1 MSDKKLNGKLNGAAN
16 ETETHL
22 TFPCQFTIK
31 VMGKTD
37 SNFEKN
43 VTHILKKHFPQI
55 KPGQF
60 SQRPSK
66 DNNYMALSITI
77 EAESKEQLDAL
88 YYDLSAEPSILMA
101 L

>member
-1 MSDKKLNGKLNGAAN
+1 MSDDKLNGKAN

-37 SNFEKN
+37 SDFEKN
-43 VTHILKKHFPQI
+43 VTQILKKHFPEI
-55 KPGQF
+55 KAEQF

-66 DNNYMALSITI
+66 DNNYLALSITI
-77 EAESKEQLDAL
+77 NAESKAQLDAL
-88 YYDLSAEPSILMA
+88 YQDLSAEPSILMA